1 MPRKRAEPVEQP
13 EIDENEPMEDE
24 ENEEVE
30 NDEGDDEEISPED
43 EEYLRRQHMQ
53 QQMAH
58 RMPQR
63 GEASRYRPVAN
74 AQDVPLFPDSDKD
87 VRNTVAY
94 LRIIR
99 QSKPKAGYKG
109 QQPPNSTLEN
119 IALLYGNGV
128 YTIEACAEDH
138 TVLRRRQNVL
148 ISMDEANP
156 HADNNKRVEGEDSIS
171 NLIRSTQ
178 SSHEN
183 EINRIHALT
192 ERATKQEADRGREY
206 TTMVRETSKESREAM
221 QLHYQTAS
229 KNQQDF
235 FGALMAAQNMSF
247 QQTMLIM
254 NKSHD
259 MQVQQM
265 RENAD
270 RNNPMVYVQMMMQ
283 GLQMGRDMGGD
294 DDNTPDWIK
303 GMREGGEM
311 LGNLLALKQ
320 GNPSMPQLQN
330 PPEEQTEPAPRKRQP
345 PGTTRDGRKIFE
357 PDELRNMLELKETLR
372 TQGIDL
378 SEWLR
383 QAKLSYH
390 KESEAEHEPEPT
402 TDDDA
407 GEETPEEPTE

>member
-1 MPRKRAEPVEQP
+1 MPKKVTFEEPEY
-13 EIDENEPMEDE
+13 NEPEGIEDE
-24 ENEEVE
+24 SSDDGE
-30 NDEGDDEEISPED
+30 DEDEISPEQ
-43 EEYLRRQHMQ
+43 EEYIRRRQMELQ
-53 QQMAH
+53 S
-58 RMPQR
+58 PQR
-63 GEASRYRPVAN
+63 GGAARFRPVAN
-74 AQDVPLFPDSDKD
+74 ADDVPLFPDSDKD

-109 QQPPNSTLEN
+109 QQPPNSTLEH

-156 HADNNKRVEGEDSIS
+156 AENTKRAEGEDSIGS
-171 NLIRSTQ
+171 LLRS
-178 SSHEN
+178 SLAGHER
-183 EINRIHALT
+183 EIDRVHALA

-206 TTMVRETSKESREAM
+206 TTMVRETAKESREAL

-259 MQVQQM
+259 MQLQQM

-294 DDNTPDWIK
+294 DDTPDWIK
-303 GMREGGEM
+303 GMREGGSM
-311 LGNLLALKQ
+311 LNNLLALKQ
-320 GNPSMPQLQN
+320 GNPVTEQV
-330 PPEEQTEPAPRKRQP
+330 EELTEVTPKKRRP
-345 PGTTRDGRKIFE
+345 PGTTSDGRRVFE
-357 PDELRNMLELKETLR
+357 VDELRKMVELKETLR
-372 TQGIDL
+372 AQGIDL
-378 SEWLR
+378 AEWLR

-390 KESEAEHEPEPT
+390 KEPETEHEADPNS
-402 TDDDA
+402 DDES
-407 GEETPEEPTE
+407 GEETSEEPTE